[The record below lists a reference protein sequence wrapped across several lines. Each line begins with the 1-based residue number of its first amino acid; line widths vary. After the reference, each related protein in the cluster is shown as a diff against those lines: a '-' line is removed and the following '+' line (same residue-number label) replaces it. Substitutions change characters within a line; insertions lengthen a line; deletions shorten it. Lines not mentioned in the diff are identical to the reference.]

1 MFFISSSKFSAISS
15 SGITYDPFILLSLA
29 LWLNILKKDFLT
41 LSLVILY
48 YIPWPIF
55 QLTKYSI
62 KLLSLPSI

>member
-48 YIPWPIF
+48 YIPSLWAAVWIIF
-55 QLTKYSI
+55 LTYLSI
-62 KLLSLPSI
+62 D